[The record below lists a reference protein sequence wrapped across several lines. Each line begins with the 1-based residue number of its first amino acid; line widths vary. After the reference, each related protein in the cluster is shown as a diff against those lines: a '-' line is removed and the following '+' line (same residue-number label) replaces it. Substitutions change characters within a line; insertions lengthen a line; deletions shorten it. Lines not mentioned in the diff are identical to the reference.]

1 MKAMTTREKLLGLL
15 EENREAY
22 LSGEELA
29 KALAVS
35 RAAVWKAVKSLQ
47 QEGYPIDAVTNRG
60 YRLSR
65 GGDRLSAPGIR
76 KYLKPEYRDLPITV
90 AEETQSTNTA
100 LRALA
105 EAGAPEGTVYLAQG
119 QTGGR
124 GRMGRSFFSPAGT
137 GLYLSLLLRPT
148 AWEPT
153 RAAQLTAVAAAAMCE
168 AIRQVTG
175 KEPGIKWVNDLLLDG
190 KKICGILT
198 EASFS
203 MESGVLEYAVL
214 GLGVNVYPPEGGFPG
229 QLREIAGAVLDTP
242 GEDVR
247 NRIAG
252 EFLNRFLEGYEHPE
266 DRHFLD
272 VYRRRS
278 VAVGREVTVLSGGW
292 ERRAFAFGLDDDC
305 RLLVRYPDGTE
316 QALSYGEIRIAINR
330 EMKR

>member
-1 MKAMTTREKLLGLL
+1 MSTKEKLLELL
-15 EENREAY
+15 EENREEY

-29 KALAVS
+29 GTLAVS

-76 KYLKPEYRDLPITV
+76 KYLKGACRELPITV
-90 AEETQSTNTA
+90 VEETQSTNTA

-105 EAGAPEGTVYLAQG
+105 EAGAPEGTVYIAQS

-124 GRMGRSFFSPAGT
+124 GRMGRSFYSPAGT

-148 AWEPT
+148 TWEPA
-153 RAAQLTAVAAAAMCE
+153 RAAQLTAAAAAAMCE

-190 KKICGILT
+190 KKVCGILT

-214 GLGVNVYPPEGGFPG
+214 GLGVNVYRPEGGFPG
-229 QLREIAGAVLDTP
+229 ELGEIAGAVLESP

-247 NRIAG
+247 SRLAG
-252 EFLNRFLEGYEHPE
+252 EFLNRFLAGYAHPE
-266 DRHFLD
+266 DRSFLEI
-272 VYRRRS
+272 YRRRS
-278 VAVGREVTVLSGGW
+278 VAVGREVTVLSGGT
-292 ERRAFAFGLDDDC
+292 ERRAFAYGVDDAC
-305 RLLVRYPDGTE
+305 RLLVRCDDGSE
-316 QALSYGEIRIAINR
+316 QALSYGEIRVKIDKETER
-330 EMKR
+330 

>member
-1 MKAMTTREKLLGLL
+1 MSTKEKLLELL
-15 EENREAY
+15 EENREEY

-29 KALAVS
+29 GTLAVS

-76 KYLKPEYRDLPITV
+76 KYLKDACRELPITV
-90 AEETQSTNTA
+90 VEETQSTNTA

-105 EAGAPEGTVYLAQG
+105 EAGAPEGTVYIAQS

-124 GRMGRSFFSPAGT
+124 GRMGRSFFSPTGT

-148 AWEPT
+148 TWEPA
-153 RAAQLTAVAAAAMCE
+153 RAAQLTAAAAAAMCE
-168 AIRQVTG
+168 AIREVTG

-190 KKICGILT
+190 KKVCGILT

-214 GLGVNVYPPEGGFPG
+214 GLGVNVYPPEGGFPKELG
-229 QLREIAGAVLDTP
+229 EIAGAVLDTP

-247 NRIAG
+247 NRLAG
-252 EFLNRFLEGYEHPE
+252 EFLNRFLAGYAHPE
-266 DRHFLD
+266 DRSFLD
-272 VYRRRS
+272 TYRRRS
-278 VAVGREVTVLSGGW
+278 VAVGRDITVLSGGH
-292 ERRAFAFGLDDDC
+292 ERRAFAFGVDDDC
-305 RLLVRYPDGTE
+305 RLLVRYDDGTE
-316 QALSYGEIRIAINR
+316 QALSYGEIRIAIDH
-330 EMKR
+330 

>member
-1 MKAMTTREKLLGLL
+1 MTTKEKLLELL
-15 EENREAY
+15 EENREEY

-29 KALAVS
+29 GTLAVS

-76 KYLKPEYRDLPITV
+76 KYLKDACRELPITV
-90 AEETQSTNTA
+90 VEETQSTNTA

-105 EAGAPEGTVYLAQG
+105 EAGAPEGTVYIAQS

-148 AWEPT
+148 TWEPA
-153 RAAQLTAVAAAAMCE
+153 RAAQLTAAAAAAMCE
-168 AIRQVTG
+168 AIREVTG

-190 KKICGILT
+190 KKVCGILT

-214 GLGVNVYPPEGGFPG
+214 GLGVNVYPPEGGFPKELG
-229 QLREIAGAVLDTP
+229 EIAGAVLDTP

-247 NRIAG
+247 NRLAG
-252 EFLNRFLEGYEHPE
+252 EFLNRFLEGYAHPE
-266 DRHFLD
+266 DRSFLEI
-272 VYRRRS
+272 YRRRS
-278 VAVGREVTVLSGGW
+278 VAVGREVTVLSGGH
-292 ERRAFAFGLDDDC
+292 ERRAFAFGVDDDC
-305 RLLVRYPDGTE
+305 RLLVRYDNGTE
-316 QALSYGEIRIAINR
+316 QALSYGEIRIAIDH
-330 EMKR
+330 

>member
-1 MKAMTTREKLLGLL
+1 MSTKEKLLELL
-15 EENREAY
+15 EENREEY

-29 KALAVS
+29 GTLAVS

-76 KYLKPEYRDLPITV
+76 KYLKDACRELPITV
-90 AEETQSTNTA
+90 VEETQSTNTA

-105 EAGAPEGTVYLAQG
+105 EAGAPEGTVYIAQS

-124 GRMGRSFFSPAGT
+124 GRMGRSFFSPTGT

-148 AWEPT
+148 TWEPA
-153 RAAQLTAVAAAAMCE
+153 RAAQLTAAAAAAMCE
-168 AIRQVTG
+168 AIREVTG

-190 KKICGILT
+190 KKVCGILT

-214 GLGVNVYPPEGGFPG
+214 GLGVNVYPPEGGFPKELG
-229 QLREIAGAVLDTP
+229 EIAGAVLDTP

-247 NRIAG
+247 NRLAG
-252 EFLNRFLEGYEHPE
+252 EFLNRFLEGYAHPE
-266 DRHFLD
+266 DRSFLEI
-272 VYRRRS
+272 YRRRS
-278 VAVGREVTVLSGGW
+278 VAVGREVTVLSGGH
-292 ERRAFAFGLDDDC
+292 ERRAFAFGVDDDC
-305 RLLVRYPDGTE
+305 RLLVRYDNGTE
-316 QALSYGEIRIAINR
+316 QALSYGEIRIAIDH
-330 EMKR
+330 

>member
-1 MKAMTTREKLLGLL
+1 MTTREKLLGLL

-29 KALAVS
+29 KTLAVS

-90 AEETQSTNTA
+90 EEETQSTNTA
-100 LRALA
+100 LRAMA
-105 EAGAPEGTVYLAQG
+105 EAGAPEGTVYIAQG

-153 RAAQLTAVAAAAMCE
+153 RAAQLTAAAAAAMCE

-190 KKICGILT
+190 KKICGILS

-214 GLGVNVYPPEGGFPG
+214 GLGVNVYLPEGGFPG

-252 EFLNRFLEGYEHPE
+252 EFLNRFLDGYEHPE

-278 VAVGREVTVLSGGW
+278 IAVGREVTVLSGGW

-316 QALSYGEIRIAINR
+316 QTLSYGEIRIAINR

>member
-90 AEETQSTNTA
+90 EEETQSTNTA
-100 LRALA
+100 LRAMA
-105 EAGAPEGTVYLAQG
+105 EAGAPEGTVYIAQG

-153 RAAQLTAVAAAAMCE
+153 RAAQLTAAAAAAMCE

-214 GLGVNVYPPEGGFPG
+214 GLGVNVYLPEGGFPG
-229 QLREIAGAVLDTP
+229 QLGEIAGAVLDTP
-242 GEDVR
+242 GEDIR

-278 VAVGREVTVLSGGW
+278 IAVGREVTVLSGGW

>member
-1 MKAMTTREKLLGLL
+1 MTTKERLLELL
-15 EENREAY
+15 EENREEY

-29 KALAVS
+29 GTLAVS

-76 KYLKPEYRDLPITV
+76 KYLKDACRELPITV
-90 AEETQSTNTA
+90 VEETQSTNTA
-100 LRALA
+100 LRAMA
-105 EAGAPEGTVYLAQG
+105 EAGAPEGTVYIAQS

-153 RAAQLTAVAAAAMCE
+153 RAAQLTAAAAAAMCE

-214 GLGVNVYPPEGGFPG
+214 GLGVNVYLPEGGFPG
-229 QLREIAGAVLDTP
+229 QLREIAGAVLDIP

-278 VAVGREVTVLSGGW
+278 IAVGREVTVLSGGW

-330 EMKR
+330 EAER

>member
-1 MKAMTTREKLLGLL
+1 MKAMTTKEKLLELL
-15 EENREAY
+15 EGSREVY

-29 KALAVS
+29 KTLAVS
-35 RAAVWKAVKSLQ
+35 RAAVWKAVRRLQ
-47 QEGYPIDAVTNRG
+47 REGYPIDAVTNRG

-76 KYLKPEYRDLPITV
+76 KYLKREYRGLPITV
-90 AEETQSTNTA
+90 EEEIPSTNTA

-124 GRMGRSFFSPAGT
+124 GRMGRSFYSPAGT
-137 GLYLSLLLRPT
+137 GLYLSLLLRPVS
-148 AWEPT
+148 WEPA
-153 RAAQLTAVAAAAMCE
+153 RAAQLTAAAAAAMCE
-168 AIRQVTG
+168 AIREVTG
-175 KEPGIKWVNDLLLDG
+175 KEPGIKWVNDILLDG
-190 KKICGILT
+190 KKVCGILT

-229 QLREIAGAVLDTP
+229 ELGEIAGAVLESP

-247 NRIAG
+247 SRLAG
-252 EFLNRFLEGYEHPE
+252 EFLNRFLAGYEHPE
-266 DRHFLD
+266 DRSFLE
-272 VYRRRS
+272 VYRSRS
-278 VAVGREVTVLSGGW
+278 VAVGRKITVLSGGT
-292 ERRAFAFGLDDDC
+292 ERRAIAYGVDDDC

-316 QALSYGEIRIAINR
+316 QALSYGEIRITIDQGEER
-330 EMKR
+330 

>member
-1 MKAMTTREKLLGLL
+1 MTTREKLLGLL

-90 AEETQSTNTA
+90 EEETQSTNTA
-100 LRALA
+100 LRAMA
-105 EAGAPEGTVYLAQG
+105 EAGAPEGTVYIAQS

-153 RAAQLTAVAAAAMCE
+153 RAAQLTAAAAAAMCE

-214 GLGVNVYPPEGGFPG
+214 GLGVNVYLPEGGFPG

-278 VAVGREVTVLSGGW
+278 IAVGREVTVLSGGW

-330 EMKR
+330 EAER

>member
-90 AEETQSTNTA
+90 EEETKSTNTA
-100 LRALA
+100 LRAMA
-105 EAGAPEGTVYLAQG
+105 EAGAPEGTVYIAQS

-153 RAAQLTAVAAAAMCE
+153 RAAQLTAAAAAAMCE

-214 GLGVNVYPPEGGFPG
+214 GLGVNVYLPEGGFPG

-252 EFLNRFLEGYEHPE
+252 EFLNRFLDGYEHPE

-278 VAVGREVTVLSGGW
+278 IAVGREVTVLSGGW

-330 EMKR
+330 EAER

>member
-1 MKAMTTREKLLGLL
+1 MTTKEKLLELL
-15 EENREAY
+15 EGSREVY

-29 KALAVS
+29 KTLAVS
-35 RAAVWKAVKSLQ
+35 RAAVWKAVRRLQ
-47 QEGYPIDAVTNRG
+47 REGYPIDAVTNRG

-76 KYLKPEYRDLPITV
+76 KYLKREYRGLPITV
-90 AEETQSTNTA
+90 EEEIPSTNTA

-124 GRMGRSFFSPAGT
+124 GRMGRSFYSPAGT
-137 GLYLSLLLRPT
+137 GLYLSLLLRPVS
-148 AWEPT
+148 WEPA
-153 RAAQLTAVAAAAMCE
+153 RAAQLTAAAAAAMCE
-168 AIRQVTG
+168 AIREVTG

-190 KKICGILT
+190 KKVCGILT

-229 QLREIAGAVLDTP
+229 ELGEIAGAVLESP

-247 NRIAG
+247 SRLAG
-252 EFLNRFLEGYEHPE
+252 EFLNRFLAGYEHPE
-266 DRHFLD
+266 DRSFLE
-272 VYRRRS
+272 VYRSRS
-278 VAVGREVTVLSGGW
+278 VAVGRKITVLSGGT
-292 ERRAFAFGLDDDC
+292 ERRAIAYGVDDDC

-316 QALSYGEIRIAINR
+316 QALSYGEIRITIDQGEAR
-330 EMKR
+330 

>member
-1 MKAMTTREKLLGLL
+1 MTTREKLLGLL
-15 EENREAY
+15 ESHREEY

-29 KALAVS
+29 KTLAVS

-76 KYLKPEYRDLPITV
+76 KYLEPGYRDLPITV

-105 EAGAPEGTVYLAQG
+105 EAGAPEGTVYIAQG

-153 RAAQLTAVAAAAMCE
+153 RAAQLTAAAAAAMCE

-214 GLGVNVYPPEGGFPG
+214 GLGVNVYLPEGGFPG
-229 QLREIAGAVLDTP
+229 QLGEIAGAVLDTP

-278 VAVGREVTVLSGGW
+278 IAVGREVTVLSGGW

>member
-1 MKAMTTREKLLGLL
+1 MTTREKLLGLL

-65 GGDRLSAPGIR
+65 GGDRLSSPGIR

-105 EAGAPEGTVYLAQG
+105 EAGAPEGTVYIAQG

-124 GRMGRSFFSPAGT
+124 GRRGRSFFSPAGT

-153 RAAQLTAVAAAAMCE
+153 RAAQLTAAAAAAMCE

-214 GLGVNVYPPEGGFPG
+214 GLGVNVYLPEGGFPG

-252 EFLNRFLEGYEHPE
+252 EFLNRFLDGYEHPE

-278 VAVGREVTVLSGGW
+278 IAVGREVTVLSGGW

-316 QALSYGEIRIAINR
+316 QALSYGEIQIAINR
-330 EMKR
+330 EAER

>member
-1 MKAMTTREKLLGLL
+1 MITKEKLLELL
-15 EENREAY
+15 EENREEY

-29 KALAVS
+29 GTLAVS

-76 KYLKPEYRDLPITV
+76 KYLKDACRELPITV
-90 AEETQSTNTA
+90 VEETQSTNTA

-105 EAGAPEGTVYLAQG
+105 EAGAPEGTVYIAQS

-148 AWEPT
+148 TWEPA
-153 RAAQLTAVAAAAMCE
+153 RAAQLTAAAAAAMCE
-168 AIRQVTG
+168 AIREVTG

-190 KKICGILT
+190 KKVCGILT

-214 GLGVNVYPPEGGFPG
+214 GLGVNVYPPEGGFPKELG
-229 QLREIAGAVLDTP
+229 EIAGAVLDTP

-247 NRIAG
+247 NRLAG
-252 EFLNRFLEGYEHPE
+252 EFLNRFLEGYAHPE
-266 DRHFLD
+266 DRSFLEI
-272 VYRRRS
+272 YRRRS
-278 VAVGREVTVLSGGW
+278 VAVGREVTVLSGGH
-292 ERRAFAFGLDDDC
+292 ERRAFAFGVDDDC
-305 RLLVRYPDGTE
+305 RLLVRYDNGTE
-316 QALSYGEIRIAINR
+316 QALSYGEIRIAIDH
-330 EMKR
+330 

>member
-1 MKAMTTREKLLGLL
+1 MTTKEKLLELL
-15 EENREAY
+15 EENREEY

-29 KALAVS
+29 GTLAVS

-76 KYLKPEYRDLPITV
+76 KYLKDACRELPITV
-90 AEETQSTNTA
+90 VEETRSTNTA

-105 EAGAPEGTVYLAQG
+105 EAGAPEGTVYIAQS

-124 GRMGRSFFSPAGT
+124 GRMGRSFFSPTGT

-148 AWEPT
+148 TWEPA
-153 RAAQLTAVAAAAMCE
+153 RAAQLTAAAAAAMCE
-168 AIRQVTG
+168 AIREVTG

-190 KKICGILT
+190 KKVCGILT

-214 GLGVNVYPPEGGFPG
+214 GLGVNVYPPEGGFPKELG
-229 QLREIAGAVLDTP
+229 EIAGAVLDTP

-247 NRIAG
+247 NRLAG
-252 EFLNRFLEGYEHPE
+252 EFLNRFLAGYAHPE
-266 DRHFLD
+266 DRSFLD
-272 VYRRRS
+272 TYRRRS
-278 VAVGREVTVLSGGW
+278 VAVGRDITVLSGGH
-292 ERRAFAFGLDDDC
+292 ERRAFAFGVDDDC
-305 RLLVRYPDGTE
+305 RLLVRYDDGTE
-316 QALSYGEIRIAINR
+316 QALSYGEIRIAIDH
-330 EMKR
+330 

>member
-1 MKAMTTREKLLGLL
+1 MTTREKLLGLL

-90 AEETQSTNTA
+90 AEETKSTNTA
-100 LRALA
+100 LRAMA
-105 EAGAPEGTVYLAQG
+105 EAGAPEGTVYIAQG

-137 GLYLSLLLRPT
+137 GLYLSLLLRPVSWKP
-148 AWEPT
+148 A
-153 RAAQLTAVAAAAMCE
+153 RAAQLTAAAAAAMCE

-214 GLGVNVYPPEGGFPG
+214 GLGVNVYLPEGGFPG

-252 EFLNRFLEGYEHPE
+252 EFLNRFLDGYEHPE

-278 VAVGREVTVLSGGW
+278 IAVGREVTVLSGGW
-292 ERRAFAFGLDDDC
+292 ERRAFAFGLDDDF

-330 EMKR
+330 EAER

>member
-90 AEETQSTNTA
+90 EEETKSTNTA
-100 LRALA
+100 LRAMA
-105 EAGAPEGTVYLAQG
+105 EAGAPEGTVYIAQG

-137 GLYLSLLLRPT
+137 GLYLSLLLIIKQNTRIGSASAFRRSILYNMDFIPFN
-148 AWEPT
+148 AGEMFRKPFALGGGNCFIIGG
-153 RAAQLTAVAAAAMCE
+153 RAA
-168 AIRQVTG
+168 
-175 KEPGIKWVNDLLLDG
+175 
-190 KKICGILT
+190 
-198 EASFS
+198 
-203 MESGVLEYAVL
+203 
-214 GLGVNVYPPEGGFPG
+214 
-229 QLREIAGAVLDTP
+229 
-242 GEDVR
+242 
-247 NRIAG
+247 
-252 EFLNRFLEGYEHPE
+252 
-266 DRHFLD
+266 
-272 VYRRRS
+272 
-278 VAVGREVTVLSGGW
+278 
-292 ERRAFAFGLDDDC
+292 FA
-305 RLLVRYPDGTE
+305 
-316 QALSYGEIRIAINR
+316 
-330 EMKR
+330 

>member
-1 MKAMTTREKLLGLL
+1 MTTKEKLLELL
-15 EENREAY
+15 EENREEY

-29 KALAVS
+29 GTLAVS

-76 KYLKPEYRDLPITV
+76 KYLKGACRELPITV
-90 AEETQSTNTA
+90 VEETQSTNTA

-105 EAGAPEGTVYLAQG
+105 EAGAPEGTVYIAQG

-124 GRMGRSFFSPAGT
+124 GRMGRSFYSPAGT

-153 RAAQLTAVAAAAMCE
+153 RAAQLTAAAAAAMCE

-214 GLGVNVYPPEGGFPG
+214 GLGVNVYLPEGGFPG

-278 VAVGREVTVLSGGW
+278 IAVGREVTVLSGGW

-330 EMKR
+330 EAER

>member
-1 MKAMTTREKLLGLL
+1 MITKEKLLELL
-15 EENREAY
+15 EENREEY

-29 KALAVS
+29 GTLAVS

-76 KYLKPEYRDLPITV
+76 KYLQDACRELPITV
-90 AEETQSTNTA
+90 VEETQSTNTA

-105 EAGAPEGTVYLAQG
+105 EAGAPEGTVYIAQS

-148 AWEPT
+148 TWEPA
-153 RAAQLTAVAAAAMCE
+153 RAAQLTAAAAAAMCE

-190 KKICGILT
+190 KKVCGILT

-214 GLGVNVYPPEGGFPG
+214 GLGVNVYPPEGGFPKELG
-229 QLREIAGAVLDTP
+229 EIAGAVLDTP

-247 NRIAG
+247 NRLAG
-252 EFLNRFLEGYEHPE
+252 EFLNRFLAGYAHPE
-266 DRHFLD
+266 DRSFLD
-272 VYRRRS
+272 TYRRRS
-278 VAVGREVTVLSGGW
+278 VAVGRDITVLSGGH
-292 ERRAFAFGLDDDC
+292 ERRAFAFGVDDDC
-305 RLLVRYPDGTE
+305 RLLVRYDDGTE
-316 QALSYGEIRIAINR
+316 QALSYGEIRIAIDH
-330 EMKR
+330 

>member
-1 MKAMTTREKLLGLL
+1 MTTREKLLGLL

-90 AEETQSTNTA
+90 EEETQSTNTA
-100 LRALA
+100 LRAMA
-105 EAGAPEGTVYLAQG
+105 EAGAPEGTVYIAQS

-148 AWEPT
+148 TWEPA
-153 RAAQLTAVAAAAMCE
+153 RAAQLTAAAAAAMCE
-168 AIRQVTG
+168 AIREVTG

-190 KKICGILT
+190 KKVCGILT

-214 GLGVNVYPPEGGFPG
+214 GLGVNVYPPEGGFPKELG
-229 QLREIAGAVLDTP
+229 EIAGAVLDTP

-247 NRIAG
+247 NRLAG
-252 EFLNRFLEGYEHPE
+252 EFLNRFLAGYAHPE
-266 DRHFLD
+266 DRSFLD
-272 VYRRRS
+272 TYRRRS
-278 VAVGREVTVLSGGW
+278 VAVGRDITVLSGGH
-292 ERRAFAFGLDDDC
+292 ERRAFAFGVDDDC
-305 RLLVRYPDGTE
+305 RLLVRYDNGTE
-316 QALSYGEIRIAINR
+316 QALSYGEIRIAIDH
-330 EMKR
+330 

>member
-1 MKAMTTREKLLGLL
+1 MTTKEKLLELL
-15 EENREAY
+15 EENREEY

-29 KALAVS
+29 KTLAVS

-90 AEETQSTNTA
+90 EEETLSTNTA
-100 LRALA
+100 LRAMA
-105 EAGAPEGTVYLAQG
+105 EAGAPEGTVYIAQS

-153 RAAQLTAVAAAAMCE
+153 RAAQLTAAAAAAMCE

-214 GLGVNVYPPEGGFPG
+214 GLGVNVYLPEGGFPG

-252 EFLNRFLEGYEHPE
+252 EFLNRFLDGYEHPE

-278 VAVGREVTVLSGGW
+278 IAVGREVTVLSGGW

-330 EMKR
+330 EAER

>member
-1 MKAMTTREKLLGLL
+1 MSTKEKLLELL
-15 EENREAY
+15 EENREEY

-29 KALAVS
+29 GTLAVS

-76 KYLKPEYRDLPITV
+76 KYLKDACRELPITV
-90 AEETQSTNTA
+90 VEETQSTNTA

-105 EAGAPEGTVYLAQG
+105 EAWAPEGTVYIAQS

-124 GRMGRSFFSPAGT
+124 GRMGRSFFSPTGT

-148 AWEPT
+148 TWEPA
-153 RAAQLTAVAAAAMCE
+153 RAAQLTAAAAAAMCE
-168 AIRQVTG
+168 AIREVTG

-190 KKICGILT
+190 KKVCGILT

-214 GLGVNVYPPEGGFPG
+214 GLGVNVYPPEGGFPKELG
-229 QLREIAGAVLDTP
+229 EIAGAVLDTP

-247 NRIAG
+247 NRRAG
-252 EFLNRFLEGYEHPE
+252 EFLNRFLAGYAHPE
-266 DRHFLD
+266 DRSFLD
-272 VYRRRS
+272 TYRRRS
-278 VAVGREVTVLSGGW
+278 VAVSRDITVLSGGH
-292 ERRAFAFGLDDDC
+292 ERRAFAFGVDDDC
-305 RLLVRYPDGTE
+305 RLLVRYDDGTE
-316 QALSYGEIRIAINR
+316 QALSYGEIRIAIDH
-330 EMKR
+330 

>member
-1 MKAMTTREKLLGLL
+1 MSTKEKLLELL
-15 EENREAY
+15 EENREEY

-29 KALAVS
+29 GTLAVS

-76 KYLKPEYRDLPITV
+76 KYLKDACRELPITV
-90 AEETQSTNTA
+90 VEETQSTNTA

-105 EAGAPEGTVYLAQG
+105 EAGAPEGTVYIAQS

-124 GRMGRSFFSPAGT
+124 GRMGRSFFSPTGT

-148 AWEPT
+148 TWEPA
-153 RAAQLTAVAAAAMCE
+153 RAAQLTAAAAAAMCE
-168 AIRQVTG
+168 AIREVTG

-190 KKICGILT
+190 KKVCGILT

-214 GLGVNVYPPEGGFPG
+214 GLGVNVYPPEGGFPKELEG
-229 QLREIAGAVLDTP
+229 VAGAVLDAP

-247 NRIAG
+247 NRLAG
-252 EFLNRFLEGYEHPE
+252 EFLNCFLAGYAHPE
-266 DRHFLD
+266 DRSFLEI
-272 VYRRRS
+272 YRRRS
-278 VAVGREVTVLSGGW
+278 VAVGRDITVLSGGH
-292 ERRAFAFGLDDDC
+292 ERRAFAFGVDDDC
-305 RLLVRYPDGTE
+305 RLLVRYDDGTE
-316 QALSYGEIRIAINR
+316 QALSYGEIRIAIDH
-330 EMKR
+330 

>member
-1 MKAMTTREKLLGLL
+1 MTTKEKLLELL
-15 EENREAY
+15 EENREEY

-29 KALAVS
+29 GTLAVS

-76 KYLKPEYRDLPITV
+76 KYLKDACRELPITV
-90 AEETQSTNTA
+90 VEETQSTNTA

-105 EAGAPEGTVYLAQG
+105 EAGAPEGMVYIAQS

-148 AWEPT
+148 TWEPA
-153 RAAQLTAVAAAAMCE
+153 RAAQLTAAAAAAMCE
-168 AIRQVTG
+168 AIREVTG

-190 KKICGILT
+190 KKVCGILT

-214 GLGVNVYPPEGGFPG
+214 GLGVNVYPPEGGFPKELG
-229 QLREIAGAVLDTP
+229 EIAGAVLDTP

-247 NRIAG
+247 NRLAG
-252 EFLNRFLEGYEHPE
+252 EFLNRFLAGYAHPE
-266 DRHFLD
+266 DRSFLD
-272 VYRRRS
+272 TYRRRS
-278 VAVGREVTVLSGGW
+278 VAVGRDITVLSGGH
-292 ERRAFAFGLDDDC
+292 ERRAFAFGVDDDC
-305 RLLVRYPDGTE
+305 RLLVRYDDGTE
-316 QALSYGEIRIAINR
+316 QALSYGEIRIAIDH
-330 EMKR
+330 

>member
-90 AEETQSTNTA
+90 EEETQSTNTA
-100 LRALA
+100 LRAMA
-105 EAGAPEGTVYLAQG
+105 EAGAPEGTVYIAQG

-153 RAAQLTAVAAAAMCE
+153 RAAQLTAAAAAAMCE

-214 GLGVNVYPPEGGFPG
+214 GLGVNVYLPEGGFPG

-242 GEDVR
+242 GEDIR

-278 VAVGREVTVLSGGW
+278 IAVGREVTVLSGGW

>member
-15 EENREAY
+15 EENREEY

-29 KALAVS
+29 KTLAVS

-90 AEETQSTNTA
+90 AEETQSTTTA
-100 LRALA
+100 LRAMA
-105 EAGAPEGTVYLAQG
+105 EAGAPEGTVYIAQG

-214 GLGVNVYPPEGGFPG
+214 GLGVNVYLPEGGFPG

-252 EFLNRFLEGYEHPE
+252 EFLNRFLDGYEHPE

-278 VAVGREVTVLSGGW
+278 IAVGREVTVLSGGW

-330 EMKR
+330 EAER

>member
-90 AEETQSTNTA
+90 EEETQSTNTA
-100 LRALA
+100 LRAMA
-105 EAGAPEGTVYLAQG
+105 EAGAPEGTVYIAQS

-153 RAAQLTAVAAAAMCE
+153 RAAQLTAAAAAAMCE

-214 GLGVNVYPPEGGFPG
+214 GLGVNVYLPEGGFPG

-278 VAVGREVTVLSGGW
+278 IAVGREVTVLSGGW

-330 EMKR
+330 EAER

>member
-1 MKAMTTREKLLGLL
+1 MTTREKLLGLL

-76 KYLKPEYRDLPITV
+76 KYLKPEYRDLPITA

-105 EAGAPEGTVYLAQG
+105 EAGAPEGTVYIAQG

-153 RAAQLTAVAAAAMCE
+153 RAAQLTAAAAAAMCE

-175 KEPGIKWVNDLLLDG
+175 REPGIKWVNDLLLEG
-190 KKICGILT
+190 KKVCGILT

-214 GLGVNVYPPEGGFPG
+214 GLGVNVYRPEGGFPG
-229 QLREIAGAVLDTP
+229 ELEGIAGAVLESP

-247 NRIAG
+247 SRLAG
-252 EFLNRFLEGYEHPE
+252 EFLNRFLAGYTHPE
-266 DRHFLD
+266 DRHFL
-272 VYRRRS
+272 
-278 VAVGREVTVLSGGW
+278 E
-292 ERRAFAFGLDDDC
+292 
-305 RLLVRYPDGTE
+305 
-316 QALSYGEIRIAINR
+316 
-330 EMKR
+330 